1 MQVRKNNPIGIIIS
15 IGVISAIVT
24 GLSCYTLM
32 RKTDTPIDKV
42 RNDLNLIRLTLL
54 IGLLAIGAMM
64 IYGAATTTATN
75 F

>member
-24 GLSCYTLM
+24 GLACYTLM

-64 IYGAATTTATN
+64 IYGAATTTTN